1 MRRIRLLVA
10 GTVGWP
16 GLFVARESF
25 GGRTFRWPE
34 LSGPELSMAG
44 SFLCQG
50 LLVASTFLAE
60 NFGVLD
66 FYGSI

>member
-1 MRRIRLLVA
+1 VVVYVRWIRLLVA

-16 GLFVARESF
+16 GLVVARKTF
-25 GGRTFRWPE
+25 GWRTFRWPG

-50 LLVASTFLAE
+50 LLVAGTFLAE
-60 NFGVLD
+60 NFGGLD
-66 FYGSI
+66 V